1 MRRSLISALWVLV
14 VVAGLASSGAA
25 AGQQPTQVPL
35 DVRFDLHDGN
45 VMIGYS
51 YAPPRPVG
59 FPGARDGRGT
69 PVLVMIHGASDTN
82 TVFDFTPGFRA
93 APELAALGSSVLT
106 VDRVG
111 YCPSSHSN
119 GDLLDYPTSAGY
131 VHEVIQ
137 AVRKGA
143 LGFTPSAVV
152 LLGPSAGGDIALC
165 EAGTYHDVDGLI
177 VVSNTSQL
185 QPALFQVDFNA
196 FFSQGPYFDF
206 GVPFRTDFF
215 YYRPAAL
222 QFIVDLD
229 NATRALVPRA
239 EIGSAL
245 ANVAAPFRGQVSSPV
260 LLLQADHDAIFV
272 PVDDSALFVNSPDVS
287 YTLLHFTGHKS
298 FEHPASHAIAV
309 IDIAR
314 WVGKRF

>member
-14 VVAGLASSGAA
+14 VVFGLASSEAA
-25 AGQQPTQVPL
+25 AGQPTQ
-35 DVRFDLHDGN
+35 VRFDLQDGN
-45 VMIGYS
+45 FMIGYS
-51 YAPPRPVG
+51 YAPPRLVG
-59 FPGARDGRGT
+59 SLHAGKNHST
-69 PVLVMIHGASDTN
+69 PVLVMIHGASDTH
-82 TVFDFTPGFRA
+82 TVFDFAPGFRA
-93 APELAALGSSVLT
+93 APELADLGMPVLT

-111 YCPSSHSN
+111 YGASSHPN
-119 GDLLDYPTSAGY
+119 GDSLDYPTSAGY

-137 AVRKGA
+137 AVRNGA
-143 LGFTPSAVV
+143 LGFVPSSVV
-152 LLGPSAGGDIALC
+152 LLGPSAGGDIALV

-196 FFSQGPYFDF
+196 FFAQGPYFDF
-206 GVPFRTDFF
+206 GVEFRTDFF
-215 YYRPAAL
+215 YYKPFAL
-222 QFIVDLD
+222 PFIIDLD

-260 LLLQADHDAIFV
+260 LLLQAEHDAIFI
-272 PVDDSALFVNSPDVS
+272 PVDDSALFVSSPDVS
-287 YTLLHFTGHKS
+287 YSQLRFTGHKS

-309 IDIAR
+309 IDIAK